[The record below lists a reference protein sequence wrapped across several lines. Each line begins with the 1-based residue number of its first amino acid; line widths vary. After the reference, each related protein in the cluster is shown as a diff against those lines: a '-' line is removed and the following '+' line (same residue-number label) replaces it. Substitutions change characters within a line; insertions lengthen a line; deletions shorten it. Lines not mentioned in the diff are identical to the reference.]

1 MRWWNGSDWE
11 DPPAEAVI
19 GEDDGGGGPSA
30 RSTGSRGPSGWL
42 PRSPVF
48 RVGLAAGGL
57 VLAIVI
63 AGIASETVFADD
75 PRDSG
80 PYREL
85 TEANWACGQWSFLK
99 LQSDILSY
107 EEMRA
112 ELQEI
117 YNSMYVVTW
126 RTEVR
131 GNVRE
136 VLAAF
141 THRDQRRYDAAVGQL
156 DEACGDARKQMD
168 DWRDEHL

>member
-1 MRWWNGSDWE
+1 M
-11 DPPAEAVI
+11 
-19 GEDDGGGGPSA
+19 GEDDGD
-30 RSTGSRGPSGWL
+30 RGPSTTSTGVGNSSGWF
-42 PRSPVF
+42 PRSPLF
-48 RVGLAAGGL
+48 RAGLAAGGL
-57 VLAIVI
+57 VLAVVL
-63 AGIASETVFADD
+63 ASVASETVFADD

-80 PYREL
+80 HYREL

-99 LQSDILSY
+99 FQSDILSY

-117 YNSMYVVTW
+117 YNSMNVVPW

-131 GNVRE
+131 RDVRE

-141 THRDQRRYDAAVGQL
+141 THRDQRRYDAAVGEL
-156 DEACGDARKQMD
+156 DEACEDARKQMD